1 MSGAI
6 KLFLNRGCRFQL
18 ILIRPLLKKKDKN
31 DNTDE
36 NTFDVI
42 KYLES
47 FEDSDVYGSSG
58 LIND

>member
-1 MSGAI
+1 MNLALQDDALHRSWV
-6 KLFLNRGCRFQL
+6 
-18 ILIRPLLKKKDKN
+18 N
-31 DNTDE
+31 DNADE

-58 LIND
+58 LISD

>member
-1 MSGAI
+1 MNINKTA
-6 KLFLNRGCRFQL
+6 FE
-18 ILIRPLLKKKDKN
+18 KKDVN

-58 LIND
+58 VIND